1 MISSISLNV
10 RLANN
15 KTQIFPLY
23 TSKGDFNRAKNW
35 MNIRRPFTVQGKEY
49 RVYMRTYQH
58 TFINDAGGQL
68 CTSRYST
75 TTSTTQGLFVWIQ
88 RPSVGITDRRIE
100 ITGWVP
106 KTETVYPNLEAR
118 SSIVPIGFPAR
129 VDRVYLISNGTAR
142 IFNNSVYGAPLP
154 SIKFYRGDGG
164 GTYDLLTYR
173 GNYIINT
180 RGGETTMYFPG
191 ETNTSGGNTIYYD
204 LSKVY
209 KTDYSW
215 TDSATNPK
223 HMEDGGYYEIDAPY
237 NSSTYT
243 ITVNAGEKTYNT
255 LYLPLVEEPGSVS
268 ARAGL
273 NNKTLY
279 FNESFVTTCE
289 AAKDYGGSINCPNY
303 GLDCTSETNTDNILV
318 NTFTCEAGE
327 NITYDLCDNDT
338 CSSDSSKVTKVI
350 TRCESAACLT
360 QTNMEANIDPNCTVQ
375 GENKAGDASSLP
387 TDLPEI
393 DSWIDPNACNT
404 QTNGNESCEIDGAN
418 SVTCL
423 GRVDTTC
430 GEPMEDK
437 NKIGDYYIWDDPD
450 GGTIYVDNTCDS
462 LIYCTEKTNTKD
474 NGKIQYYCKLVQEYI
489 DTSTDYTNTPC
500 SGVTYKLD
508 CESQSYMRQTPL
520 PDGGTETFFITNER
534 IDPESDLVEIITIR
548 QYKDGSMSTTTKFV
562 TEDGTLVGVS
572 TRDRDGN
579 TFYCVSDSCTSDAT
593 KKEYFDHP
601 EKTVAC
607 EALRQ
612 TVQQTITT
620 GTDGEPPSSDKEKPV
635 IQNICNSLT
644 TTVSDGHGGTIN
656 ITITDQGTLVNA
668 DTGEVIPT
676 QQTETSCAGGQTQIS
691 ITTGD
696 GSCPTYSQETISY
709 PDGSY
714 IITNTSTDP
723 TCGQTRTTTTAART
737 DGTKIEQ
744 DWSGTI
750 WITVPGESTPVEG
763 TCWSGA
769 SSCPGYS
776 GAKICGGGNDQ
787 STGSCTVGAG

>member
-49 RVYMRTYQH
+49 RVYIRTYQH
-58 TFINDAGGQL
+58 TFINDAGGSS
-68 CTSRYST
+68 CTSRYNT
-75 TTSTTQGLFVWIQ
+75 TTSTTQGLFVWIH
-88 RPSVGITDRRIE
+88 RPNVGITDRRIE

-142 IFNNSVYGAPLP
+142 VFNNSVYGAPLP

-180 RGGETTMYFPG
+180 RSGETTMYFPG

-289 AAKDYGGSINCPNY
+289 AAKDYGGSINCPTY
-303 GLDCTSETNTDNILV
+303 GLDCTSETNTDDILV

-338 CSSDSSKVTKVI
+338 CTSDSSKVTKTI

-360 QTNMEANIDPNCTVQ
+360 QTNTEANIDPNCSIQ
-375 GENKAGDASSLP
+375 GENKTGDAESLP
-387 TDLPEI
+387 ELPEI
-393 DSWIDPNACNT
+393 DSWIDPNACNI
-404 QTNGNESCEIDGAN
+404 QTDGNVSCEVDGTT

-430 GEPMEDK
+430 GKSIEDI
-437 NKIGDYYIWDDPD
+437 NKIGDYFILGDTD
-450 GGTIYVDNTCDS
+450 GSTFYVDDRCDA
-462 LIYCTEKTNTKD
+462 IAYCTEETTTQD
-474 NGKIQYYCKLVQEYI
+474 GSPLQLYCKVQQKPVDI
-489 DTSTDYTNTPC
+489 SDVFSDIPC
-500 SGVTYKLD
+500 SGVTYKMN
-508 CESQSYMRQTPL
+508 CESQSAARETIL
-520 PDGGTETFFITNER
+520 PDKTKETIVITNNGL
-534 IDPESDLVEIITIR
+534 DPDSGLVKISTVR
-548 QYKDGSMSTTTKFV
+548 QYEDGTTSFTEKYV
-562 TEDGTLVGVS
+562 TEDGTLVGEV
-572 TRDRDGN
+572 TKDRNGN
-579 TFYCVSDSCTSDAT
+579 ITYCASDSCTSDAT
-593 KKEYFDHP
+593 KKEYYDNP
-601 EKTVAC
+601 EKAVAC

-620 GTDGEPPSSDKEKPV
+620 GTEGEPPSSDKKKPV

-644 TTVSDGHGGTIN
+644 TTVINVSGGTIN

-676 QQTETSCAGGQTQIS
+676 QQTESSCPGGQTQFI

-723 TCGQTRTTTTAART
+723 TCGQTRTTTTASRT

-750 WITVPGESTPVEG
+750 WITVSGESTPVEG